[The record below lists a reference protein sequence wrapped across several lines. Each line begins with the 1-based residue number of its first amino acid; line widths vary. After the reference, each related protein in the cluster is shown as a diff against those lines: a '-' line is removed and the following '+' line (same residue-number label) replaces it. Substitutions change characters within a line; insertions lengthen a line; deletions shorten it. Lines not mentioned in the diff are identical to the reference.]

1 MNPPSPSSLSLVLDA
16 VGSGLPLLL
25 LHLLVSLALLVA
37 GAAIYVRVT
46 PFQERELIDQGNT
59 AAGTVLGGAVLALAI
74 PQAAL
79 LATSGRLL
87 DIVVWGVVALVLQL
101 ITLAAVSAV
110 LRGLATKI
118 KDNNA
123 AAAIALAAT
132 QIAVAL
138 LTAAVMVP
146 N

>member
-1 MNPPSPSSLSLVLDA
+1 MNPPTPSSLSTVLDA

-25 LHLLVSLALLVA
+25 AHLLTCLALLVI
-37 GAAIYVRVT
+37 GVFIYVQVT
-46 PFQERELIDQGNT
+46 PFRERELIDQGNA
-59 AAGTVLGGAVLALAI
+59 AAGTVLGGTVLALAI

-87 DIVVWGVVALVLQL
+87 DIVVWGAVALVIQL

-110 LRGLATKI
+110 LRGLAGKI
-118 KDNNA
+118 KDNNV

-132 QIAVAL
+132 QVAVAL
-138 LTAAVMVP
+138 LTASVMVP